1 MIRFFPCFLTSL
13 YRKGTQ
19 HSNPLASTK
28 AFALTIR
35 PYETRSTNH
44 CLFPESTFSTD
55 TPPLFSWMEGVQ
67 EVSLALGH
75 DEPVSVGCPLYN
87 EALAVKGCLILS
99 SNVIS
104 RGQMKN
110 RMTFLFKNCQIL
122 TTKVR
127 IKIEIK
133 DFQSGNLCVQV
144 GF

>member
-1 MIRFFPCFLTSL
+1 MIRLFPCFQISL
-13 YRKGTQ
+13 QCKGTQ

-28 AFALTIR
+28 VCALMIR
-35 PYETRSTNH
+35 PYVTLNTNH
-44 CLFPESTFSTD
+44 CLFPEGTFSTD
-55 TPPLFSWMEGVQ
+55 TPPLFFEMEGVQ

-110 RMTFLFKNCQIL
+110 RLTFLFKNCQIQN
-122 TTKVR
+122 TKVR
-127 IKIEIK
+127 KKIDIK
-133 DFQSGNLCVQV
+133 
-144 GF
+144 GFCCGILRIQGVF

>member
-1 MIRFFPCFLTSL
+1 MIRFFPRFHTSL

-19 HSNPLASTK
+19 HSKPLASTNSL
-28 AFALTIR
+28 ALRTR
-35 PYETRSTNH
+35 PYETRRTNH
-44 CLFPESTFSTD
+44 CLFSVGAFSTD
-55 TPPLFSWMEGVQ
+55 TPPLFFEMEGVQ

-110 RMTFLFKNCQIL
+110 RLTFLFKNCQIQN
-122 TTKVR
+122 TKVR
-127 IKIEIK
+127 KKIDIK
-133 DFQSGNLCVQV
+133 
-144 GF
+144 GFCCGILRIQGVF